1 MGVEMALEQQKQF
14 LEQVPPFSLLP
25 QSVLEQV
32 AGLLDVLYFPT
43 GKQVPI
49 FSTKQ
54 GYLYF
59 VIKGRLAEYQQD
71 ELTNQ
76 YGIRSYFGEQCLMG
90 QKESADYQI
99 NRFIVR
105 EEAIL
110 YRLPG
115 EVFLALLDEHADFK
129 RHFHSSMVEKL
140 NAIHQ
145 SMQVVASTEVMM
157 DTVCSA
163 PIQSLVLLPE
173 TATLQQ
179 AVQKMVAEKT
189 DACVVEFETAEEQ
202 YGIITSTDILRIV
215 ANGQYHDT
223 ARLQE
228 VAKVGLVTVH
238 EFDYLFNALL
248 KMTRFQIDRLVV
260 RSDNG
265 LKGFLTIKDLMGLFA
280 NQSGLALLRIEQATS
295 VEEFKKVSE
304 QIDGLVGGLQRK
316 GIKPHYIAKLV
327 NELNRK
333 VMTRLFTLFAPE
345 VLIDRVCFLVMGSEG
360 RSEQILKTDQDN
372 ALLYRD
378 LSELEVQQVNEITIQ
393 FNQALIE
400 IGFPPCPGNV
410 MITNPVWRQSV
421 DTFSAQVREWFD
433 KPTAESFMNLSI
445 FADAQVVFGDESL
458 LKQVRK
464 VMLNRLND
472 QPILLSHFAKA
483 TLQFETPIGFFGGL
497 VTEKSAGHE
506 RIDIKK
512 AGIFPIVHGVRC
524 YALRSQLEPTNTHW
538 RIKALIKNG
547 VLEHEFGIE
556 LGEALNFFNTLRL
569 ESMLQQESEGL
580 EAGKLH
586 NFIDLLS
593 LSHLQQDL
601 LKQALGVVNR
611 FKKRVQRQFKLNEVL

>member
-1 MGVEMALEQQKQF
+1 MAVEQQKQF

-25 QSVLEQV
+25 PSVLERV
-32 AGLLDVLYFPT
+32 ASQLDVVYFPAER
-43 GKQVPI
+43 QVPI
-49 FSTKQ
+49 LDGKL

-90 QKESADYQI
+90 QQASAEFKS
-99 NRFIVR
+99 NRFMVR
-105 EEAIL
+105 QEAIL

-115 EVFLALLDEHADFK
+115 EVFLTLLDEHADFK

-140 NAIHQ
+140 NALHQ

-163 PIQSLVLLPE
+163 PIQPLVLLSE
-173 TATLQQ
+173 QASLKE

-189 DACVVEFETAEEQ
+189 DACVVQFKSAEMQ
-202 YGIITSTDILRIV
+202 YGIVTSTDVLRMV
-215 ANGQYHDT
+215 AADQYQ
-223 ARLQE
+223 AACSLNE
-228 VAKVGLVTVH
+228 VTEVGLITVH

-248 KMTRFQIDRLVV
+248 KMTRYQIDRLVV

-280 NQSGLALLRIEQATS
+280 NQSGLALLKIGKATS
-295 VEEFKKVSE
+295 VEEFKQVST

-333 VMTRLFTLFAPE
+333 MMTRLFSLFATE
-345 VLIDRVCFLVMGSEG
+345 SMMQRVCFLVMGSEG

-372 ALLYRD
+372 ALLYHN
-378 LSELEVQQVNEITIQ
+378 LTAAEVVQLNQVAGE
-393 FNQALIE
+393 FNRALIE
-400 IGFPPCPGNV
+400 IGFPPCPGSV
-410 MITNPVWRQSV
+410 MITNPVWCQSV
-421 DTFSAQVREWFD
+421 EAFSDQVRGWFD
-433 KPTAESFMNLSI
+433 QPSAEHFMNLSI
-445 FADAQVVFGDESL
+445 FADAQVVFGDETL

-464 VMLNRLND
+464 VLFTRLSS
-472 QPILLSHFAKA
+472 QLILLSHFAKA

-524 YALRSQLEPTNTHW
+524 YALKSQLEPTNTHW
-538 RIKALIKNG
+538 RIKELVNRGAL
-547 VLEHEFGIE
+547 EAEFGVE

-569 ESMLQQESEGL
+569 ESMLQQKAEGL
-580 EAGKLH
+580 EANELH
-586 NFIDLLS
+586 NFIDLIS

-611 FKKRVQRQFKLNEVL
+611 FKKKVQRHFKLNEVL